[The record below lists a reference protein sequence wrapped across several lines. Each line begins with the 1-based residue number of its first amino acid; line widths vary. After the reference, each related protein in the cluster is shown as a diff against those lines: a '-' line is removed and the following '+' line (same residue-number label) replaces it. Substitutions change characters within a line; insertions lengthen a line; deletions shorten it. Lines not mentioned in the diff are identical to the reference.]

1 MTDVESILV
10 SRIIFCRLNGQFASV
25 QEIGMD
31 SRMFG
36 QLVVLEHEFYNGV
49 SKLIWMSRKIAVWA
63 VRNEKG
69 NLLRPTE
76 QCIV

>member
-1 MTDVESILV
+1 
-10 SRIIFCRLNGQFASV
+10 
-25 QEIGMD
+25 
-31 SRMFG
+31 MFG
-36 QLVVLEHEFYNGV
+36 QLVVLECMFYNGV
-49 SKLIWMSRKIAVWA
+49 SKLIWMSRKIADWA